1 MPFRPRKCIG
11 KNVALK
17 PTKISQKDN
26 LPQNSGTIRPKNFG
40 NQKWMAA
47 SRAKVAPPIST

>member
-11 KNVALK
+11 KNVQLK
-17 PTKISQKDN
+17 PTNMSQKET
-26 LPQNSGTIRPKNFG
+26 LPQNSGTMRPKNFG

-47 SRAKVAPPIST
+47 SSAKVAPPMST